1 MKTLARIFGFS
12 LLAIS
17 IIFSSCNQNL
27 SDEELENKAL
37 EIHKSVLTIDTH
49 NDTPMRFTRSKF
61 NMAERHDARKD
72 GSKMDFPR
80 MHEGGLDGAFF
91 AVFIGQGPRTP
102 EGNKKAYD
110 SAIKIFNA
118 VHETA
123 KKHPDLVEIA
133 TTPED
138 AYRLEKDNKIA
149 MFIGIENGYPIGND
163 ISNIKEFYDLG
174 ARYITLCH
182 SRNNDIC
189 DSSTDKNGPDHGGFS
204 DFGIEV
210 VQEMNSLGIMVD
222 ISHASDESFYD
233 AVKYSKAPIIAS
245 HSSSRA
251 LCNSPRNLD
260 DEMLLALAENGG
272 VIQICILSSYI
283 KEAEPNPKRDSA
295 RAILMEKF
303 DKLTETDTLER
314 DILREEWGE
323 ISRKYPSKL
332 ANVQDAV
339 DHIDHIVNL
348 IGIDHVGIGTDFDG
362 GGGIDGCFD
371 ASEMG
376 NITIE
381 LVKRAYS
388 KKEIE
393 KIWSGN
399 IMRVLKEVEE
409 VAKSTAI

>member
-1 MKTLARIFGFS
+1 MKTISGILVFS
-12 LLAIS
+12 LLVIS
-17 IIFSSCNQNL
+17 MIFSSCNTNL
-27 SDEELENKAL
+27 SEEDLEKKAAK
-37 EIHKSVLTIDTH
+37 IHHDILTIDTH
-49 NDTPMRFTRSKF
+49 NDTPMRFTRSQF

-72 GSKMDFPR
+72 RSKMDFPR
-80 MHEGGLDGAFF
+80 MKEGGLDGAFF

-102 EGNKKAYD
+102 EGNTKAYK
-110 SAIKIFNA
+110 SAIKIFKA
-118 VHETA
+118 IHETA
-123 KKHPDLVEIA
+123 NKHPELVEIA
-133 TTPED
+133 TSPED
-138 AYRLEKDNKIA
+138 AYRLEKDQKIA

-189 DSSTDKNGPDHGGFS
+189 DSSTDKNGPDFGGFS

-210 VQEMNSLGIMVD
+210 VEEMNRLGIMVD
-222 ISHASDESFYD
+222 ISHASDDSFYD
-233 AVKYSKAPIIAS
+233 AIKYSKAPIIAS
-245 HSSSRA
+245 HSSSRE
-251 LCNSPRNLD
+251 LCDHARNLND
-260 DEMLLALAENGG
+260 DMLVALAENGG
-272 VIQICILSSYI
+272 VIQICILTSYI
-283 KEAEPNPKRDSA
+283 KKDEPNPEKDSA
-295 RAILMEKF
+295 MAILMEKF
-303 DKLTETDTLER
+303 GKLTEADTIER
-314 DILREEWGE
+314 DLLRKEWGE
-323 ISRKYPSKL
+323 IRSKFPSKL

-376 NITIE
+376 NITLE
-381 LVKRAYS
+381 LLRRGYS

-409 VAKSTAI
+409 VASST

>member
-1 MKTLARIFGFS
+1 MRTTPRILVF
-12 LLAIS
+12 LLLVIS
-17 IIFSSCNQNL
+17 MILSSCNTNL
-27 SDEELENKAL
+27 SEEDLEKKAAK
-37 EIHKSVLTIDTH
+37 IHHDILTIDTH
-49 NDTPMRFTRSKF
+49 NDTPMRFTRSQF

-72 GSKMDFPR
+72 RSKMDFPR
-80 MHEGGLDGAFF
+80 MKEGGLDGAFF

-102 EGNKKAYD
+102 EGNTKAYE

-118 VHETA
+118 IHETA
-123 KKHPDLVEIA
+123 NKHPELVEIA
-133 TTPED
+133 TSPED
-138 AYRLEKDNKIA
+138 AYRLEKDQKIA
-149 MFIGIENGYPIGND
+149 MFIGVENGYSIGND

-189 DSSTDKNGPDHGGFS
+189 DSSTDKNGPEFGGFS

-210 VQEMNSLGIMVD
+210 VKEMNRLGIMVD
-222 ISHASDESFYD
+222 ISHASDDSFYD
-233 AVKYSKAPIIAS
+233 AIKYSKAPIIAS
-245 HSSSRA
+245 HSSSRE
-251 LCNSPRNLD
+251 LCDHARNLND
-260 DEMLLALAENGG
+260 DMLVALAENGG

-283 KEAEPNPKRDSA
+283 KKDEPNPEKDSVM
-295 RAILMEKF
+295 AILMEKF
-303 DKLTETDTLER
+303 GKLAEADTIER
-314 DILREEWGE
+314 DLLRKEWGE
-323 ISRKYPSKL
+323 IRSKFPSKL

-371 ASEMG
+371 VSEMG
-376 NITIE
+376 NITLE
-381 LVKRAYS
+381 LLRRGYS

-399 IMRVLKEVEE
+399 IMRVLKKVEE
-409 VAKSTAI
+409 VAKSSST

>member
-17 IIFSSCNQNL
+17 IFFSSCNQNL
-27 SDEELENKAL
+27 SDEELEKKAL

-72 GSKMDFPR
+72 RSKMDFPR
-80 MHEGGLDGAFF
+80 MREGGLDGAFF

-102 EGNKKAYD
+102 EGNMKAYD
-110 SAIKIFNA
+110 SAINIFNA

-189 DSSTDKNGPDHGGFS
+189 DSSTDKNGPDYGGFS
-204 DFGIEV
+204 D
-210 VQEMNSLGIMVD
+210 
-222 ISHASDESFYD
+222 
-233 AVKYSKAPIIAS
+233 
-245 HSSSRA
+245 
-251 LCNSPRNLD
+251 
-260 DEMLLALAENGG
+260 
-272 VIQICILSSYI
+272 
-283 KEAEPNPKRDSA
+283 
-295 RAILMEKF
+295 
-303 DKLTETDTLER
+303 
-314 DILREEWGE
+314 
-323 ISRKYPSKL
+323 
-332 ANVQDAV
+332 
-339 DHIDHIVNL
+339 
-348 IGIDHVGIGTDFDG
+348 
-362 GGGIDGCFD
+362 
-371 ASEMG
+371 
-376 NITIE
+376 
-381 LVKRAYS
+381 LV
-388 KKEIE
+388 
-393 KIWSGN
+393 
-399 IMRVLKEVEE
+399 
-409 VAKSTAI
+409 